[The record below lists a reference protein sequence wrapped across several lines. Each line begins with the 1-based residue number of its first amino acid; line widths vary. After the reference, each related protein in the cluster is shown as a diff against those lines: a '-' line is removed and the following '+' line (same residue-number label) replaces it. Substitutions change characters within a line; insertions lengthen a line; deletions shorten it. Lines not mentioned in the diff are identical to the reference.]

1 MTVTTTAIKENILK
15 ITLHTIKVRD
25 LVAGFE
31 DNDENGI
38 TGYGGKLDIRPPY
51 QREFV
56 YSDLQQQAVM
66 DTVTKGFPLNTMYWV
81 CRDDLSAEQVG
92 VRFEILDGQ
101 QRTLSICHYVNGNFS
116 HNLRFFTNLQPDEK
130 EQILN
135 YELQIYFC
143 EGDESE
149 KLSWFRTINIAGEK
163 LTDQEIRNA
172 VFAGS
177 WTAEAKK
184 IFSKSNCVA
193 KLLSEKYVN
202 ANPIRQEL
210 LEKALSWFVGKD
222 DKLICAYM
230 GTHQHDKNANE
241 LWLYF
246 QNVIAWVKALFP
258 IYRKEMKGIEWG
270 TIFNQY
276 GKNSYEPEQLEKE
289 ICMLIDDEEV
299 TNYKGIYYYLFDRK
313 KSHLNLREFDEKMK
327 RKAFEKQK
335 GICPVCKNKF
345 SFEEMEGDHIIP
357 WSRGGKTTMENLQ
370 MLCRYCN
377 NTKSDK

>member
-1 MTVTTTAIKENILK
+1 MK

-25 LVAGFE
+25 LVEGFE
-31 DNDENGI
+31 DNDENGV

-56 YSDLQQQAVM
+56 YSDSQQQAVM

-81 CRDDLSAEQVG
+81 CREDG
-92 VRFEILDGQ
+92 RFEVLDGQ

-116 HNLRFFTNLQPDEK
+116 HNMRFFTNLQPDEK

-135 YELQIYFC
+135 YELQVYFC
-143 EGDESE
+143 EGTESE
-149 KLSWFRTINIAGEK
+149 KLSWFKTINIAGEK

-172 VFAGS
+172 VFAGT

-184 IFSKSNCVA
+184 IFSKSNCAA

-210 LEKALSWFVGKD
+210 LEKALAWYVGKD
-222 DKLICAYM
+222 DKLICNYM
-230 GTHQHDKNANE
+230 GKHQYDKNANE

-246 QNVIAWVKALFP
+246 QTVINWVKVTFLV
-258 IYRKEMKGIEWG
+258 YRKEMKGIEWG
-270 TIFNQY
+270 PLYNQY
-276 GKNSYEPEQLEKE
+276 GSKTYEPEELEKE
-289 ICMLIDDEEV
+289 ICALIDDDEV
-299 TNYKGIYYYLFDRK
+299 TNHKGIYYYLFDKK

-327 RKAFEKQK
+327 RKAYEKQS
-335 GICPVCKNKF
+335 GICPLCKNHF
-345 SFEEMEGDHIIP
+345 NFEEMEGDHIIP
-357 WSRGGKTTMENLQ
+357 WSKGGKTTMENLQ
-370 MLCRYCN
+370 MLCRVCN

>member
-1 MTVTTTAIKENILK
+1 MK

-56 YSDLQQQAVM
+56 YSDSQQQAVM

-81 CRDDLSAEQVG
+81 CRDDG
-92 VRFEILDGQ
+92 RFEVLDGQ

-116 HNLRFFTNLQPDEK
+116 HNLRFFTNLQSDEK

-149 KLSWFRTINIAGEK
+149 KLSWFKTINIAGEK

-202 ANPIRQEL
+202 ANSIRQEL

-230 GTHQHDKNANE
+230 GKHQYDKNANE

-258 IYRKEMKGIEWG
+258 VYRKEMKGIEWG

-289 ICMLIDDEEV
+289 IRMLIDNDEV
-299 TNYKGIYYYLFDRK
+299 TNHKGIYYYLFDRK
-313 KSHLNLREFDEKMK
+313 KRHLNLREFDEKMK

-335 GICPVCKNKF
+335 GICPICKNKF

-377 NTKSDK
+377 NTKSNK

>member
-1 MTVTTTAIKENILK
+1 MK

-31 DNDENGI
+31 DNNENGI

-92 VRFEILDGQ
+92 IRFEVLDGQ

-177 WTAEAKK
+177 WTAAAKK

-230 GTHQHDKNANE
+230 GIHQHDKNANE

-258 IYRKEMKGIEWG
+258 VYRKEMKGIEWG

-289 ICMLIDDEEV
+289 ICMLIDNDEV
-299 TNYKGIYYYLFDRK
+299 TNYKGIYYYLFDKK

-335 GICPVCKNKF
+335 GICPICKNKF